1 MKRVCYLFFLIALPV
16 LETGTGA
23 VPAPVGTQPGS
34 LVEDLRGTISQG
46 AALFGTKLAA
56 VPDFGNIPLYFIPN
70 EGQVDARARFYA
82 KTSRYTLWMTH
93 EGLVFDRILR
103 DPKPTMD
110 GLESAQSA
118 LHSQSMAGG
127 NLKPKARREVSRLV
141 FLSAGSDHEITAL
154 EPTDHKV
161 NYLIGKDP
169 AGWATDIPTSR
180 AVLYTG
186 LYPGI
191 DLKVYGVEK
200 HIEYDWIVQ
209 PGAPVENVRFE
220 YRDVGGTKLDGE
232 GNLLI
237 ETQFGGLV
245 HRKPIGYQPLDPSRP
260 GPALLR
266 RPEDTVISGAPRT
279 PVEVRFK
286 KLGATAWGFDVEDYD
301 KSRALVIDPVV
312 LAYSTYLGGESQDT
326 GGAIA
331 VDGTGSAYV
340 TGSTYSPNFP
350 LKDPVQDEYAGYTD
364 LFVTKFAP
372 NGSSLIYS
380 TFLGGTPD
388 SKGEGGDEEASGI
401 AVDGKGAACITGNT
415 NSKDFPL
422 KNAIQGVLRG
432 SGDVFI
438 VKLSASGKSLV
449 FSTYLGGGSF
459 EYGKGIAVGADGSIF
474 VTGTTASANFPLKNP
489 FRGIMTGSSDGF
501 VTRLAPNGNTRLYST
516 FFGGGY
522 CSAIAVDG
530 AGNAFLTGSTTSSDF
545 PVKNPF
551 QAKLK
556 GPSDA
561 FIAKIDSS
569 GRSLI
574 YSTYLGGSGND
585 SGKGIAVDDLG
596 CAYVTGKTYKSSDF
610 PLKNPYQKRSKTR
623 YETTFVSKLSPE
635 GNALVYSTYLGGSHS
650 EYPGG
655 IAVDD
660 MGCAYVTGETYS
672 KDFPQKNQ
680 LRLKLKDKAYHAY
693 ISKFLPGGDRLAFS
707 TLLGGTD
714 GWSPAYSIAG
724 DPKGAVYVTGYTGC
738 TDFPVKHP
746 FRSHNNGNFD
756 AYVTKLVEDST
767 TPIIRLLSPNGG
779 ETWKAGSSQTIQW
792 KTAGKVGNVK
802 IFYSMD
808 EGASWKTVVLSTR
821 NTGSYS
827 WTVPMTPSKRCLI
840 RIREASDGDPSDAS
854 DDVFSIN

>member
-16 LETGTGA
+16 LETGIPSGLAQGRMQSTLRENNFPARILPESELSGTG
-23 VPAPVGTQPGS
+23 
-34 LVEDLRGTISQG
+34 
-46 AALFGTKLAA
+46 LAA
-56 VPDFGNIPLYFIPN
+56 GLDYGNIPLYFIPN
-70 EGQVDARARFYA
+70 QGQVDARARFYA
-82 KTSRYTLWMTH
+82 KTRSYTLWMTK
-93 EGLVFDRILR
+93 EGLVFDRTLR
-103 DPKPTMD
+103 DPKPTID
-110 GLESAQSA
+110 GLESTQSA
-118 LHSQSMAGG
+118 VHSQSMAGV

-141 FLSAGSDHEITAL
+141 FLNAGPDLEITAL

-191 DLKVYGVEK
+191 DLQVYGVEK

-209 PGAPVENVRFE
+209 PGAPVDNVRFE

-286 KLGATAWGFDVEDYD
+286 KLGATAWGFDVGDYD

-340 TGSTYSPNFP
+340 TGSTDSPNFP

-388 SKGEGGDEEASGI
+388 SKGEGGDEEASDI
-401 AVDGKGAACITGNT
+401 AVDKTGAACIIGNT

-422 KNAIQGVLRG
+422 KNAIQSALRG
-432 SGDVFI
+432 SGDDFV
-438 VKLSASGKSLV
+438 VKLAPSGRSLV
-449 FSTYLGGGSF
+449 FSTYLGGTSDESG
-459 EYGKGIAVGADGSIF
+459 GGIAVAGDGSIYVAG
-474 VTGTTASANFPLKNP
+474 VTGSPDFPLKNP
-489 FRGIMTGSSDGF
+489 LYTKWGGGF
-501 VTRLAPNGNTRLYST
+501 VVKLKPDGSDR
-516 FFGGGY
+516 FFSSFLGGW
-522 CSAIAVDG
+522 CSDIAVDTS
-530 AGNAFLTGSTTSSDF
+530 GNAYVTGATASIDF

-556 GPSDA
+556 GPVDA
-561 FIAKIDSS
+561 FIVKIASS

-585 SGKGIAVDDLG
+585 SGKEIAVDDLG
-596 CAYVTGKTYKSSDF
+596 CAYVTGGTYKSGDF
-610 PLKNPYQKRSKTR
+610 PLKNPFQKRSKAR

-635 GNALVYSTYLGGSHS
+635 GNALVYSTYLGGSHH
-650 EYPGG
+650 EYAEG
-655 IAVDD
+655 ISVDG
-660 MGCAYVTGETYS
+660 MGCAFVTGRTYS

-693 ISKFLPGGDRLAFS
+693 IAKLLPGGDRFAFS
-707 TLLGGTD
+707 TLLGGTT
-714 GWSPAYSIAG
+714 GWSPGHSIAG
-724 DPKGAVYVTGYTGC
+724 DTKGAVYVTGYTGC

-756 AYVTKLVEDST
+756 AFVTKLVEDPL
-767 TPIIRLLSPNGG
+767 TPIMRLLSPNGG
-779 ETWKAGSSQTIQW
+779 ETWKAGSTQAIQW
-792 KTAGKVGNVK
+792 KTSGKVGNVK
-802 IFYSMD
+802 ISYSMD
-808 EGASWKTVVLSTR
+808 EGATWKTIALSTR

-827 WTVPMTPSKRCLI
+827 WMVPGTPSKRCLI
-840 RIREASDGDPSDAS
+840 RIREASDGDPSDVS